1 MCKNNFSIKRA
12 RVFGF
17 KIICFY
23 FVPNNCFKIKI
34 MYTLFDKGLKL
45 LDLKNTDST
54 NLKSLYR
61 TNSNISHYKPD
72 IYFALETAKMFKADA
87 VYFRHFSNGQPPVP
101 QIYLY
106 DRTQYDISQQDLDKI
121 HRDLWSGHIVPM
133 FIVIDKLS
141 IRIFDS
147 RSPIENDGLG
157 YHSNEFEK
165 FELAATAVAELEKA
179 KKFSSVYFDNGT
191 FWENEYGK
199 TRFSEEKSV
208 YYYFIAGLK
217 KFRKSFNENSGLEH
231 NSINGKSITDKL
243 LVLSILVKYLEERGD
258 SDPEKFA
265 QKFFQNKFQ
274 VPNFSEAIR
283 KGKIVDVFKEFN
295 TKEAFNGRIFEWT
308 QEEEAIL
315 RGANLSKLANFLDA
329 HIENDSQY
337 LIWRQYSFE
346 YLPVELISNVYEEF
360 LGKGSKDVVYTP
372 NFLVNLL
379 INQTMPLDKPQQ
391 GFKVIDVSCGS
402 GIFLV
407 SAYKRLV
414 EWWRIENNN
423 QIPEP
428 SVLFKILKGQI
439 FGVDIDES
447 AARLSIFSLCL
458 ALCDKLTPRQIWQ
471 PLTFMDLSTNNVLT
485 DNFFKFLAKNKDDKS
500 IKFDLVIGNPP
511 FNPPK
516 EEKNSSYFA
525 KIKDILP
532 DVSKV
537 PDDNLALLFLEQAM
551 HLVKKNGQLCL
562 ILKSAPLLYNIS
574 NGAIAFRKAFFEKY
588 NVNQVLDFSNLKK
601 VLFGKINVET
611 SAIVVTNQKP
621 NFEEDVLHLTVR
633 RTRTVEEK
641 LFFEL
646 DYYDFNFIDRENA
659 IYNHFVWKC
668 NLLGGGRLSFLM
680 KRLSNLTNFAQF
692 IQEQVKLYGWG
703 EAKEGFMRGNA
714 NDPTSK
720 DITGHLGVLSP
731 NFKYESFTFT
741 LLEDKNFQWPRN
753 KKIYTQNLFLIR
765 KYIDEKR
772 RIPSHIVDRYAP
784 FDSSLVGIHVPVELG
799 IEKLNELSVNF
810 HLNNTTYAFY
820 AYVNCPKQ
828 FDGDTIAIN
837 KGDIMALPYP
847 KNMEDLKLN
856 YAEEILRNDVLNY
869 RIEQLYKGED
879 AKINALTEL
888 EQMEDFG
895 EVYCLALNS
904 FGSKDGREFH
914 FSKIWRTPSVYVT
927 EFKLSNEPLKLEIEE
942 RADSNIQAIL
952 NFKDENRNFN
962 IQRIIRHYTKDAVYL
977 IKPKQLR
984 YWLKSIAL
992 RDADETLNDFIVL
1005 EK

>member
-1 MCKNNFSIKRA
+1 ML
-12 RVFGF
+12 F
-17 KIICFY
+17 KF
-23 FVPNNCFKIKI
+23 FVLSLLHKIVLKI
-34 MYTLFDKGLKL
+34 FIMSNLFDKGLKL
-45 LDLKNTDST
+45 LDLKNSSSAGVKTLFRVNEDFNNQSP
-54 NLKSLYR
+54 SE
-61 TNSNISHYKPD
+61 
-72 IYFALETAKMFKADA
+72 IYFALETAKIFKADA
-87 VYFRHFSNGQPPVP
+87 VYFRHFSNGQPPIP

-106 DRTQYDISQQDLDKI
+106 DRTEKDISKQDLDRT

-133 FIVIDKLS
+133 FIVIDKLEV
-141 IRIFDS
+141 RIFDS

-157 YHSNEFEK
+157 YHSNHFEK
-165 FELAATAVAELEKA
+165 FKLLATAVDELNQA
-179 KKFSSVYFDNGT
+179 KKFSSNYFDNGT

-199 TRFSEEKSV
+199 TRFSEDKSV

-217 KFRKSFNENSGLEH
+217 KFRKSFNENSGLE
-231 NSINGKSITDKL
+231 NTAINGKPITDKL

-265 QKFFQNKFQ
+265 EKFFQNKFQ

-283 KGKIVDVFKEFN
+283 AGKIVDVFKEFN

-329 HIENDSQY
+329 DIENDSQY

-391 GFKVIDVSCGS
+391 DFKVIDVSCGS

-414 EWWRIENNN
+414 EWWRIDNNN

-428 SVLFKILKGQI
+428 SVLFKILRGQI
-439 FGVDIDES
+439 FGVDIDPE
-447 AARLSIFSLCL
+447 AARLSVFSLCL

-471 PLTFMDLSTNNVLT
+471 PLTFMDLSESNILA
-485 DNFFKFLAKNKDDKS
+485 DDFFKFLAKNKDNES
-500 IKFDLVIGNPP
+500 IRFDLVIGNPP

-516 EEKNSSYFA
+516 GVKNGENFK
-525 KIKDILP
+525 KIKVILP
-532 DVSKV
+532 DVSKI

-551 HLVKKNGQLCL
+551 RLVKKNGQLCL
-562 ILKSAPLLYNIS
+562 ILKSAPLLYNLTDV
-574 NGAIAFRKAFFEKY
+574 AIAFRKSFFERY
-588 NVNQVLDFSNLKK
+588 NINQILDFSNLKK
-601 VLFGKINVET
+601 VLFGKVDVET
-611 SAIVVTNQKP
+611 SAIIVTKQEP

-659 IYNHFVWKC
+659 IFNPFIWKC
-668 NLLGGGRLSFLM
+668 NLLGGGRLPFLM
-680 KRLSNLTNFAQF
+680 KRLSSLTTFSQF
-692 IQEQVKLYGWG
+692 IDEQVKLYGWD
-703 EAKEGFMRGNA
+703 EAKEGFMRGNT
-714 NDPTSK
+714 NDPTCE

-731 NFKYESFTFT
+731 NFKYDSFSFT
-741 LLEDKNFQWPRN
+741 LIKDKNFKRTRIENKNSQQARN

-772 RIPSHIVDRYAP
+772 RIPSHIINKYAP
-784 FDSSLVGIHVPVELG
+784 FDSSLVGIHVPEELG
-799 IEKLNELSVNF
+799 IKELNKLSENF
-810 HLNNTTYAFY
+810 RLNNLTYAFY

-847 KNMEDLKLN
+847 HNMDDLKLN
-856 YAEEILRNDVLNY
+856 YAENILRNDVLDY

-879 AKINALTEL
+879 AKINALTDPEK
-888 EQMEDFG
+888 MEDFG

-904 FGSKDGREFH
+904 YGSKDGREFY
-914 FSKIWRTPSVYVT
+914 FSKIWETPSVFVT
-927 EFKLSNEPLKLEIEE
+927 EFKLSHKPLKLEKEK
-942 RADSNIQAIL
+942 RNNSNLQAIL

-962 IQRIIRHYTKDAVYL
+962 IQRIIRHYTQDAVYL
-977 IKPKQLR
+977 IKPKPLR

-992 RDADETLNDFIVL
+992 RDADETLSDFIVL

>member
-379 INQTMPLDKPQQ
+379 INQSMPLDKPQQ
-391 GFKVIDVSCGS
+391 DFKVIDVSCGS

-414 EWWRIENNN
+414 EWWRIENNH

-428 SVLFKILKGQI
+428 PILFQILRGQI
-439 FGVDIDES
+439 FGVDIDPE
-447 AARLSIFSLCL
+447 AARLSVFSLCL

-471 PLTFMDLSTNNVLT
+471 PLTFMDLSESNILAN
-485 DNFFKFLAKNKDDKS
+485 DFFKFLAKNKDDES
-500 IKFDLVIGNPP
+500 IRFDLVIGNPP

-516 EEKNSSYFA
+516 AEKNSSYFA
-525 KIKDILP
+525 KIKAILP

-537 PDDNLALLFLEQAM
+537 PDDNLALLFLEQAIR
-551 HLVKKNGQLCL
+551 LVKTDGQLCL
-562 ILKSAPLLYNIS
+562 ILKSAPLLYNLS
-574 NGAIAFRKAFFEKY
+574 DGAIAFRKSFFERY
-588 NVNQVLDFSNLKK
+588 NVNQILDFSNLKK
-601 VLFGKINVET
+601 VLFGKVDVET
-611 SAIVVTNQKP
+611 SAVIVTKQEP
-621 NFEEDVLHLTVR
+621 HFEEDVLHLTVR

-646 DYYDFNFIDRENA
+646 DYYDF
-659 IYNHFVWKC
+659 HFVSRETAIEDPFIWKC
-668 NLLGGGRLSFLM
+668 NLLGGGRLNYLLQ
-680 KRLSNLTNFAQF
+680 RLRSLRTLDKFTSAKKDSDDWDIRQGYRTGKHVKCVPATFISEHEVIRADNFYASHFKLDRLKKDVLFDSPKSESLFMPFNL
-692 IQEQVKLYGWG
+692 
-703 EAKEGFMRGNA
+703 
-714 NDPTSK
+714 
-720 DITGHLGVLSP
+720 
-731 NFKYESFTFT
+731 
-741 LLEDKNFQWPRN
+741 
-753 KKIYTQNLFLIR
+753 LIR
-765 KYIDEKR
+765 RVVDSNNC
-772 RIPSHIVDRYAP
+772 IPNHIVDFYAP
-784 FDSSLVGIHVPVELG
+784 YDENIVGIHVKKKDLFQ
-799 IEKLNELSVNF
+799 IEQIKFYLDKFSKTLSFFALVNESRFFL
-810 HLNNTTYAFY
+810 HITTSIG
-820 AYVNCPKQ
+820 K
-828 FDGDTIAIN
+828 
-837 KGDIMALPYP
+837 KDIMALPYP
-847 KNMEDLKLN
+847 KNMEDLELN
-856 YAEEILRNDVLNY
+856 YAETILRDDVLNY

-879 AKINALTEL
+879 AKINALTEHK
-888 EQMEDFG
+888 QMKDFG

-914 FSKIWRTPSVYVT
+914 FSKIWETPSVFVT
-927 EFKLSNEPLKLEIEE
+927 EFKLSHKPLKLEKEK
-942 RADSNIQAIL
+942 RKDSNIQAIL

-962 IQRIIRHYTKDAVYL
+962 IQRIIRHYTQDAVYL
-977 IKPKQLR
+977 VKPKQLR